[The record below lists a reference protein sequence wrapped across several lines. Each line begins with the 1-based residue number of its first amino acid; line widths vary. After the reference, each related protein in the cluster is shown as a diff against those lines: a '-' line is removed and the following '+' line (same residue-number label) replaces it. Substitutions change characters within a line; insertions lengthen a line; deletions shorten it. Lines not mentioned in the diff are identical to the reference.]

1 MVDNPNGT
9 DVLSMNDALSL
20 LSNPPADTAAE
31 ENEAQEEPQQP
42 EAEALDAATDN
53 ADEAPD
59 DDIDDDDA
67 GEGEDDYDDDE
78 YEEVVEEPQQKYE
91 VKIDGETVEVDLDEL
106 RNGYQRQQS
115 FTRKSMEL
123 AEQRKA
129 FEQEAAET
137 KQLRDAYAQQL
148 DLLSAQI
155 QQTVQQEPDW
165 RALAET
171 MSERDLFLAKTEWD
185 QYKEQQKTVEAE
197 RQRVAEQ
204 QMQDHQRN
212 GFEHFAP
219 KPVAVSVVALLEI
232 VHVGDDQRQRLLGPR
247 GPRPFSFQRVL
258 EGAAIGDAGEVV
270 VGRKML
276 IGEPAQYRGVGS
288 TIDPPRQQIH
298 DQEIQRCDETDGP
311 GRHIGLLHQV
321 QYQRRHRGYKKQRV
335 GEPMIGIGGDRRCAH
350 GDDRN
355 GEKEVMAELSGQIEQ
370 MARRSP

>member
-9 DVLSMNDALSL
+9 GTLSMNDALTL

-31 ENEAQEEPQQP
+31 ENEAQDELQQP

-67 GEGEDDYDDDE
+67 GEGEDDYYDDDDDD
-78 YEEVVEEPQQKYE
+78 VDEPQQRYT
-91 VKIDGETVEVDLDEL
+91 VKVDGEEIEVDLDEL

-123 AEQRKA
+123 ANQRKA
-129 FEQEAAET
+129 FEQEAAEV
-137 KQLRDAYAQQL
+137 KQMRDAYAQQL

-185 QYKEQQKTVEAE
+185 QYKEQQKAVEAE

-212 GFEHFAP
+212 LEKHLQHQRADMLQRIPEWQNDDIRENERQEVIKYAQRRIGFSEEEIANASDARAIELLYKAWKWDNLQSKKPAAKKRTREAP
-219 KPVAVSVVALLEI
+219 KMAKAGRPKTKREVATRS
-232 VHVGDDQRQRLLGPR
+232 RQQARKR
-247 GPRPFSFQRVL
+247 F
-258 EGAAIGDAGEVV
+258 EDAGTVDAAV
-270 VGRKML
+270 NYLMGR
-276 IGEPAQYRGVGS
+276 
-288 TIDPPRQQIH
+288 
-298 DQEIQRCDETDGP
+298 
-311 GRHIGLLHQV
+311 
-321 QYQRRHRGYKKQRV
+321 
-335 GEPMIGIGGDRRCAH
+335 
-350 GDDRN
+350 
-355 GEKEVMAELSGQIEQ
+355 
-370 MARRSP
+370 

>member
-9 DVLSMNDALSL
+9 GTLSMNDALTL

-67 GEGEDDYDDDE
+67 GEGEDDYYDDDDDD
-78 YEEVVEEPQQKYE
+78 VDEPQQRYT
-91 VKIDGETVEVDLDEL
+91 VKVDGEEIEVDLDEL

-123 AEQRKA
+123 ANQRKA
-129 FEQEAAET
+129 FEQEAAEV
-137 KQLRDAYAQQL
+137 KQMRDAYAQQL

-185 QYKEQQKTVEAE
+185 QYKEQQKAVEAE

-212 GFEHFAP
+212 LEKHLQHQRADMLQRIPEWQNDDIRENERQEVIKYAQRRIGFSEEEIANASDARAIELLYKAWKWDNLQSKKPAAKKRTREAP
-219 KPVAVSVVALLEI
+219 KMAKAGRPKTKREVATRS
-232 VHVGDDQRQRLLGPR
+232 RQEARKR
-247 GPRPFSFQRVL
+247 F
-258 EGAAIGDAGEVV
+258 EDAGTVDAAV
-270 VGRKML
+270 NYLMGR
-276 IGEPAQYRGVGS
+276 
-288 TIDPPRQQIH
+288 
-298 DQEIQRCDETDGP
+298 
-311 GRHIGLLHQV
+311 
-321 QYQRRHRGYKKQRV
+321 
-335 GEPMIGIGGDRRCAH
+335 
-350 GDDRN
+350 
-355 GEKEVMAELSGQIEQ
+355 
-370 MARRSP
+370 

>member
-59 DDIDDDDA
+59 DDIEDDDA

-78 YEEVVEEPQQKYE
+78 YEEATEEPQQTYK
-91 VKIDGETVEVDLDEL
+91 VKIDGEEVEITLDEAL
-106 RNGYQRQQS
+106 NGYQRQQS

-123 AEQRKA
+123 ANQRKA
-129 FEQEAAET
+129 FEQEAAEV
-137 KQLRDAYAQQL
+137 KQMRDAYAQQL
-148 DLLSAQI
+148 ELLSAQI

-212 GFEHFAP
+212 LEKHLQHQRADMLHRIPDWQNDETRETERQEVIKYAQRRIGFSEEEIANASDARAIELLYKAWKWDNLQSKKPAAKKRTRQAP
-219 KPVAVSVVALLEI
+219 KMAKAGRPKTKREVATRS
-232 VHVGDDQRQRLLGPR
+232 RQEAKKRFENAGT
-247 GPRPFSFQRVL
+247 VD
-258 EGAAIGDAGEVV
+258 AAVEYLM
-270 VGRKML
+270 GR
-276 IGEPAQYRGVGS
+276 
-288 TIDPPRQQIH
+288 
-298 DQEIQRCDETDGP
+298 
-311 GRHIGLLHQV
+311 
-321 QYQRRHRGYKKQRV
+321 
-335 GEPMIGIGGDRRCAH
+335 
-350 GDDRN
+350 
-355 GEKEVMAELSGQIEQ
+355 
-370 MARRSP
+370 

>member
-9 DVLSMNDALSL
+9 GTLSMNDALNL

-31 ENEAQEEPQQP
+31 ENEAQDELQQP

-67 GEGEDDYDDDE
+67 GEGEDDYYDDDDDD
-78 YEEVVEEPQQKYE
+78 VDEPQQTYK
-91 VKIDGETVEVDLDEL
+91 VKIDGEEIEVDLDEL

-123 AEQRKA
+123 ANQRKA
-129 FEQEAAET
+129 FEQEAAEV
-137 KQLRDAYAQQL
+137 KQMRDAYAQQL
-148 DLLSAQI
+148 ELLSAQI

-212 GFEHFAP
+212 LEKHLQHQRADMLQRIPDWQNDETRETERQEVIKYAQRRIGFSEEEIANASDARAIELLYKAWKWDNLQSKKPAAKKRTRQAP
-219 KPVAVSVVALLEI
+219 KMAKAGRPKTKREVATRS
-232 VHVGDDQRQRLLGPR
+232 RQQARKR
-247 GPRPFSFQRVL
+247 F
-258 EGAAIGDAGEVV
+258 EDAGTVDAAV
-270 VGRKML
+270 NYLMGR
-276 IGEPAQYRGVGS
+276 
-288 TIDPPRQQIH
+288 
-298 DQEIQRCDETDGP
+298 
-311 GRHIGLLHQV
+311 
-321 QYQRRHRGYKKQRV
+321 
-335 GEPMIGIGGDRRCAH
+335 
-350 GDDRN
+350 
-355 GEKEVMAELSGQIEQ
+355 
-370 MARRSP
+370 

>member
-78 YEEVVEEPQQKYE
+78 YEEATEEPQQIYK
-91 VKIDGETVEVDLDEL
+91 VKIDGEEVEITLDEAL
-106 RNGYQRQQS
+106 NGYQRQQS

-123 AEQRKA
+123 ANQRKA
-129 FEQEAAET
+129 FEQEAAEV
-137 KQLRDAYAQQL
+137 KQMRDAYAQQL

-212 GFEHFAP
+212 LEKHLQHQRADMLHRIPDWQNDETRETERQEVIKYAQRRIGFSEEEIANASDARAIELLYKAWKWDNLQSKKPAAKKRTRQAP
-219 KPVAVSVVALLEI
+219 KMAKAGRPKTKREVATRS
-232 VHVGDDQRQRLLGPR
+232 RQEAKKRFENAGT
-247 GPRPFSFQRVL
+247 VD
-258 EGAAIGDAGEVV
+258 AAVEYLM
-270 VGRKML
+270 GR
-276 IGEPAQYRGVGS
+276 
-288 TIDPPRQQIH
+288 
-298 DQEIQRCDETDGP
+298 
-311 GRHIGLLHQV
+311 
-321 QYQRRHRGYKKQRV
+321 
-335 GEPMIGIGGDRRCAH
+335 
-350 GDDRN
+350 
-355 GEKEVMAELSGQIEQ
+355 
-370 MARRSP
+370 

>member
-9 DVLSMNDALSL
+9 GTLSMNDALTL

-31 ENEAQEEPQQP
+31 ENEAQDELQQP

-67 GEGEDDYDDDE
+67 GEGEDDYYDDE
-78 YEEVVEEPQQKYE
+78 DDEVVEEPQQTYK
-91 VKIDGETVEVDLDEL
+91 VKIDGEEVEVNLDEL
-106 RNGYQRQQS
+106 KSGFMMQKS

-123 AEQRKA
+123 ANQRKA
-129 FEQEAAET
+129 FEQEAAEV
-137 KQLRDAYAQQL
+137 KQMRDAYAQQL

-185 QYKEQQKTVEAE
+185 QYKEQQKAVEAE

-212 GFEHFAP
+212 LEKHLQHQRADMLQRIPEWQNDDIRENERQEVIKYAQRRIGFSEEEIANASDARAIELLYKAWKWDNLQSKKPAAKKRTREAP
-219 KPVAVSVVALLEI
+219 KMAKAGRPKTKREVATRS
-232 VHVGDDQRQRLLGPR
+232 RQQARKR
-247 GPRPFSFQRVL
+247 F
-258 EGAAIGDAGEVV
+258 EDAGTVDAAV
-270 VGRKML
+270 NYLMGR
-276 IGEPAQYRGVGS
+276 
-288 TIDPPRQQIH
+288 
-298 DQEIQRCDETDGP
+298 
-311 GRHIGLLHQV
+311 
-321 QYQRRHRGYKKQRV
+321 
-335 GEPMIGIGGDRRCAH
+335 
-350 GDDRN
+350 
-355 GEKEVMAELSGQIEQ
+355 
-370 MARRSP
+370 

>member
-59 DDIDDDDA
+59 DDIDDDEAAD
-67 GEGEDDYDDDE
+67 GEDDYYDDE
-78 YEEVVEEPQQKYE
+78 DDEVVEEPQQTYK
-91 VKIDGETVEVDLDEL
+91 VKIDGEEVEVDLDEL

-123 AEQRKA
+123 ANQRKA
-129 FEQEAAET
+129 FEQEAAEV
-137 KQLRDAYAQQL
+137 KQMRDTYAQQL
-148 DLLSAQI
+148 DLLNAQI

-185 QYKEQQKTVEAE
+185 QYKEQQKAVEAE

-212 GFEHFAP
+212 LEKHLQHQRADMLQRIPEWQNDDIRENERQEVIKYAQRRIGFSEEEIANASDARAIELLYKAWKWDNLQSKKPAAKKRTREAP
-219 KPVAVSVVALLEI
+219 KMAKAGRPKTKREVATRS
-232 VHVGDDQRQRLLGPR
+232 RQEARKR
-247 GPRPFSFQRVL
+247 F
-258 EGAAIGDAGEVV
+258 EDAGTVDAAV
-270 VGRKML
+270 NYLMGR
-276 IGEPAQYRGVGS
+276 
-288 TIDPPRQQIH
+288 
-298 DQEIQRCDETDGP
+298 
-311 GRHIGLLHQV
+311 
-321 QYQRRHRGYKKQRV
+321 
-335 GEPMIGIGGDRRCAH
+335 
-350 GDDRN
+350 
-355 GEKEVMAELSGQIEQ
+355 
-370 MARRSP
+370 

>member
-9 DVLSMNDALSL
+9 GTLSMNDALTL

-31 ENEAQEEPQQP
+31 ENEAQDELQQP

-67 GEGEDDYDDDE
+67 GEGEDDYYDDDDDD
-78 YEEVVEEPQQKYE
+78 VDEPQQRYT
-91 VKIDGETVEVDLDEL
+91 VKVDGEEIEVDLDEL

-123 AEQRKA
+123 ANQRKA
-129 FEQEAAET
+129 FEQEAAEV
-137 KQLRDAYAQQL
+137 KQMRDAYAQQL

-165 RALAET
+165 RALADT

-185 QYKEQQKTVEAE
+185 QYKEQQKAVEAE

-212 GFEHFAP
+212 LEKHLQHQRADMLHRIPEWQNDDIRENERQEVIKYAQRRIGFSEEEIANASDARAIELLYKAWKWDNLQSKKPAAKKRTREAP
-219 KPVAVSVVALLEI
+219 KMAKAGRPKTKREVATRS
-232 VHVGDDQRQRLLGPR
+232 RQEARKR
-247 GPRPFSFQRVL
+247 F
-258 EGAAIGDAGEVV
+258 EDAGTVDAAV
-270 VGRKML
+270 NYLMGR
-276 IGEPAQYRGVGS
+276 
-288 TIDPPRQQIH
+288 
-298 DQEIQRCDETDGP
+298 
-311 GRHIGLLHQV
+311 
-321 QYQRRHRGYKKQRV
+321 
-335 GEPMIGIGGDRRCAH
+335 
-350 GDDRN
+350 
-355 GEKEVMAELSGQIEQ
+355 
-370 MARRSP
+370 

>member
-9 DVLSMNDALSL
+9 DTLSMNDALSL

-31 ENEAQEEPQQP
+31 ENEAEEQLQQP

-59 DDIDDDDA
+59 DDIDDDEAAD
-67 GEGEDDYDDDE
+67 GEDDYDDDE
-78 YEEVVEEPQQKYE
+78 DDEVVEEPQQKYE

-123 AEQRKA
+123 ANQRKA
-129 FEQEAAET
+129 FEQEAAEV
-137 KQLRDAYAQQL
+137 KQMRDTYAQQL

-165 RALAET
+165 RALSET

-204 QMQDHQRN
+204 QMQDRQRNLEKHLQHQRADMLHRIPDWQN
-212 GFEHFAP
+212 DETRETERQEVIKYAQRRIGFSEEEIANASDARAIELLYKAWKWDNLQSKKPAAKKRTRQAP
-219 KPVAVSVVALLEI
+219 KMAKAGRPKTKREVATRS
-232 VHVGDDQRQRLLGPR
+232 RQEAKKR
-247 GPRPFSFQRVL
+247 FQ
-258 EGAAIGDAGEVV
+258 DAGTVDAAVEYLM
-270 VGRKML
+270 GR
-276 IGEPAQYRGVGS
+276 
-288 TIDPPRQQIH
+288 
-298 DQEIQRCDETDGP
+298 
-311 GRHIGLLHQV
+311 
-321 QYQRRHRGYKKQRV
+321 
-335 GEPMIGIGGDRRCAH
+335 
-350 GDDRN
+350 
-355 GEKEVMAELSGQIEQ
+355 
-370 MARRSP
+370 

>member
-9 DVLSMNDALSL
+9 GTLSMNDALTL

-67 GEGEDDYDDDE
+67 GEGEDDYYDDDDDD
-78 YEEVVEEPQQKYE
+78 VDEPQQRYT
-91 VKIDGETVEVDLDEL
+91 VKVDGEEIEVDLDEL

-123 AEQRKA
+123 ANQRKA
-129 FEQEAAET
+129 FEQEAAEV
-137 KQLRDAYAQQL
+137 KQMRDAYAQQL

-185 QYKEQQKTVEAE
+185 QYKEQQKAVEAE

-212 GFEHFAP
+212 LEKHLQHQRADMLQRIPDWQNDDIRENERQEVIKYAQRRIGFSEEEIANASDARAIELLYKAWKWDNLQSKKPAAKKRTRQAP
-219 KPVAVSVVALLEI
+219 KMAKAGRPKTKREVATRS
-232 VHVGDDQRQRLLGPR
+232 QREARKR
-247 GPRPFSFQRVL
+247 F
-258 EGAAIGDAGEVV
+258 EDAGTVDAAV
-270 VGRKML
+270 NYLMGR
-276 IGEPAQYRGVGS
+276 
-288 TIDPPRQQIH
+288 
-298 DQEIQRCDETDGP
+298 
-311 GRHIGLLHQV
+311 
-321 QYQRRHRGYKKQRV
+321 
-335 GEPMIGIGGDRRCAH
+335 
-350 GDDRN
+350 
-355 GEKEVMAELSGQIEQ
+355 
-370 MARRSP
+370 

>member
-9 DVLSMNDALSL
+9 GTLSMNDALTL

-67 GEGEDDYDDDE
+67 GEGEDDYYDDDDDD
-78 YEEVVEEPQQKYE
+78 VDEPQQRYT
-91 VKIDGETVEVDLDEL
+91 VKVDGEEIEVDLDEL

-123 AEQRKA
+123 ANQRKA
-129 FEQEAAET
+129 FEQEAAEV
-137 KQLRDAYAQQL
+137 KQMRDAYAQQL

-185 QYKEQQKTVEAE
+185 QYKEQQKAVEAE

-212 GFEHFAP
+212 LEKHLQHQRADMLQRIPDWQNDDIRENERQEVIKYAQRRIGFSEEEIANASDARAIELLYKAWKWDNLQSKKPAAKKRTREAP
-219 KPVAVSVVALLEI
+219 KMAKAGRPKTKREVATRS
-232 VHVGDDQRQRLLGPR
+232 RQEARKR
-247 GPRPFSFQRVL
+247 F
-258 EGAAIGDAGEVV
+258 EDAGTVDAAV
-270 VGRKML
+270 NYLMGR
-276 IGEPAQYRGVGS
+276 
-288 TIDPPRQQIH
+288 
-298 DQEIQRCDETDGP
+298 
-311 GRHIGLLHQV
+311 
-321 QYQRRHRGYKKQRV
+321 
-335 GEPMIGIGGDRRCAH
+335 
-350 GDDRN
+350 
-355 GEKEVMAELSGQIEQ
+355 
-370 MARRSP
+370 